1 MFSLLYKISISSL
14 LWKPPKIINK
24 KSSVSSESRTWMELN
39 IPIDRSIIFYLE
51 DKNVSQRKRLLIE
64 KKMKS

>member
-1 MFSLLYKISISSL
+1 
-14 LWKPPKIINK
+14 
-24 KSSVSSESRTWMELN
+24 MELN